1 MSINQTQGIWIQMF
15 CRLGRIT
22 CLGKLSSKGCAPL
35 LSSALDTFQTR
46 LRYKH
51 DKSNLKNGWGS
62 RMEMLKQDNPLY
74 MCKRDIEH
82 PPGLFILP
90 FKGNWRQI
98 AYGRVN
104 PLVIVKSLDI
114 FKDAHFGF
122 FTRFIGLVRDEFLF
136 YNTVKRINTGIIITV
151 SFATHTSRDV
161 VFLQQ
166 CSEVMRGILAPR
178 SE

>member
-1 MSINQTQGIWIQMF
+1 
-15 CRLGRIT
+15 
-22 CLGKLSSKGCAPL
+22 
-35 LSSALDTFQTR
+35 
-46 LRYKH
+46 
-51 DKSNLKNGWGS
+51 
-62 RMEMLKQDNPLY
+62 

-161 VFLQQ
+161 VFLQ
-166 CSEVMRGILAPR
+166 
-178 SE
+178 